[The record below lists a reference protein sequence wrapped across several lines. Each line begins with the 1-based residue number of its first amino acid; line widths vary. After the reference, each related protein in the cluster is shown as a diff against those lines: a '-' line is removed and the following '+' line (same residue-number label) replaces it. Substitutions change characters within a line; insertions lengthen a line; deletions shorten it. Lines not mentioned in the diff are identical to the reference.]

1 MTDVNDLVGY
11 FTGLQLVGLGKC
23 RVGLCRRGV
32 DVTQEVLSLV
42 LPVEGERVSE
52 DGTTVFLLARMVEE

>member
-52 DGTTVFLLARMVEE
+52 DGTTVFLLARRVEE

>member
-42 LPVEGERVSE
+42 LPVDGELVSE
-52 DGTTVFLLARMVEE
+52 DGTTVFLSARRVEE

>member
-32 DVTQEVLSLV
+32 VDAKLIDDTY
-42 LPVEGERVSE
+42 
-52 DGTTVFLLARMVEE
+52 FMVKLG

>member
-52 DGTTVFLLARMVEE
+52 DGTTVFLSARMVEE

>member
-52 DGTTVFLLARMVEE
+52 DGTTVFLSARRVEE

>member
-11 FTGLQLVGLGKC
+11 FTGLQLVRLGKC

-52 DGTTVFLLARMVEE
+52 DGTTVFLSARRVEE